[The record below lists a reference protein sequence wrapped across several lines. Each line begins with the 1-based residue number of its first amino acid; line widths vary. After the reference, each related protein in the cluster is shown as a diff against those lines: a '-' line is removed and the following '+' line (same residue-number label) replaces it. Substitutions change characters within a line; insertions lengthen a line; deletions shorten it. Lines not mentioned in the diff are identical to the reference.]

1 MGTFFFFFKAFQ
13 NHQPGLHF
21 CPLTRQILPRPA
33 RIPTSHTGRQAGSC
47 TSERCENESL
57 SLAAPVPASER
68 VPPRMVWHG
77 MARPYTIPHSPLG
90 HRRPR
95 RPSPTKPCPAP
106 YRTAPPRRRPPT
118 CRGADDLPAPQR
130 ASHEHGSSHGAEGGD
145 GGEGAGPPTLRP
157 RQAGAQDGGRA
168 LPLSA
173 AGGAGSGAA
182 LGGSAVRLGL
192 LGLRVRR

>member
-1 MGTFFFFFKAFQ
+1 
-13 NHQPGLHF
+13 
-21 CPLTRQILPRPA
+21 
-33 RIPTSHTGRQAGSC
+33 
-47 TSERCENESL
+47 
-57 SLAAPVPASER
+57 
-68 VPPRMVWHG
+68 MVWHG